1 MKKILLIIFV
11 IALILAAIFYIRL
24 ASSPAHTIQ
33 VKDVT
38 QKQILTLIEKDRPK
52 YVHGISILITGY
64 IDGTATIQ
72 RAYENKEMY
81 GPSTITGKVNLR
93 LGGDWYGD
101 KCLITYQPFNVRSG
115 KLQIKYDFRTLKS
128 ILMSSSTRWT

>member
-11 IALILAAIFYIRL
+11 IILILAAIFYIR
-24 ASSPAHTIQ
+24 SSSFQGQTIQ

-38 QKQILTLIEKDRPK
+38 QKQILTLVEKDRPQ

-72 RAYENKEMY
+72 QAYENKEMY
-81 GPSTITGKVNLR
+81 GPSTIAGKVNLR

-101 KCLITYQPFNVRSG
+101 KCLITYQPLNVKSG
-115 KLQIKYDFRTLKS
+115 KLQIKYDFRTL
-128 ILMSSSTRWT
+128 